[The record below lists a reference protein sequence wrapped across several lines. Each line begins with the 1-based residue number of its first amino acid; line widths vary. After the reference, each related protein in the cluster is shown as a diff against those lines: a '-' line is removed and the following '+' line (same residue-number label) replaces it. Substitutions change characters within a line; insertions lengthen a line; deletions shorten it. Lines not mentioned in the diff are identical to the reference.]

1 MKPGLTAKLF
11 IAILASCAV
20 VLLVNGVLGRI
31 SFERGFLGYLNDQG
45 VERMHTVV
53 PRLEAAYA
61 AHGNWD
67 FMHKN
72 MQGWFDFMRPAP
84 GEWHESGS
92 PPVSDQTGAV
102 PRFALL
108 DQHYHLVIGNPDA
121 GRNSILLPVVVNGN
135 TVGWMAMLPFQ
146 QAIAAGDVRFFNA
159 QLQLWWQIGVFSV
172 IVAALLAGWLA
183 RTLLRRLYG
192 LTNATHQL
200 ATGNYTSRVVD
211 KSRDE
216 IGALARDFNQLAQA
230 LEHTE
235 RSRRNFMADI
245 SHELRTPLAVMRA
258 EVEAMQDGIRPMDHS
273 TLQSV
278 AAQINQLGK
287 LVDDLHDLS
296 LTDVGAL
303 TYRREQ
309 LDIGVLLES
318 TLQPFHGRFAQA
330 GLQLTWQL
338 DFSDRHIY
346 GDERRLQQ
354 LFGNLLENALRYTDA
369 GGRVEVRGWQE
380 KGRLLVTLD
389 DSTPGVDPDKLPR
402 LFERFYRAESSRN
415 RNSGGSGLGLA
426 ICRNIVEAHDGRI
439 EARASALG
447 GLHVTLSLPEA
458 A

>member
-45 VERMHTVV
+45 LERMRAVV
-53 PRLEAAYA
+53 PRLEAAYGQ
-61 AHGNWD
+61 HGNWD
-67 FMHKN
+67 FLHNN
-72 MQGWFDFMRPAP
+72 MQGWFDFMRPSP
-84 GEWHESGS
+84 GEWHMKES
-92 PPVSDQTGAV
+92 PPISDQTGAV

-108 DQHYHLVIGNPDA
+108 DQNYHLVIGNPDA
-121 GRNSILLPVVVNGN
+121 SRQSILLPVVVQGRN
-135 TVGWMAMLPFQ
+135 VGWMALVPFQ

-159 QLQLWWQIGVFSV
+159 QLQLWWQIGLFSV

-192 LTNATHQL
+192 LTTATHQL
-200 ATGNYTSRVVD
+200 ATGNYKTRVVD
-211 KSRDE
+211 DSRDE
-216 IGALARDFNQLAQA
+216 VGGLARDFNQLAQA

-258 EVEAMQDGIRPMDHS
+258 EVEAMQDGIRPMS
-273 TLQSV
+273 AETLQSV
-278 AAQINQLGK
+278 ASQIRQLGK

-309 LDIGVLLES
+309 LDIRTLLES
-318 TLQPFHGRFAQA
+318 TLVPLQGRFTKA
-330 GLQLTWQL
+330 GLALTWQL
-338 DFSDRHIY
+338 DFDIGLIY

-354 LFGNLLENALRYTDA
+354 LFTNLLENALRYTDA
-369 GGRVEVRGWQE
+369 SGAVKVHGWVE
-380 KGRLLVTLD
+380 KNRLIVTID
-389 DSTPGVDPDKLPR
+389 DSAPGVDPQKLPR
-402 LFERFYRAESSRN
+402 LFERFYRAETSRN

-426 ICRNIVEAHDGRI
+426 ICRNIVEAHDGQI
-439 EARASALG
+439 DAQASDLG
-447 GLHVTLSLPEA
+447 GLRVTVALPEA